1 MLVKDLKL
9 RKGTFLF
16 AAACESFNCVE
27 VPGELPLQVVWQTV
41 WQAKEFN
48 HGFLIHSYETIRAE
62 AKEHE
67 SSIKLNSDA
76 LDALIRIQ
84 AKYEIQCRLCL

>member
-27 VPGELPLQVVWQTV
+27 VPGELPLQVV
-41 WQAKEFN
+41 
-48 HGFLIHSYETIRAE
+48 
-62 AKEHE
+62 
-67 SSIKLNSDA
+67 
-76 LDALIRIQ
+76 
-84 AKYEIQCRLCL
+84 

>member
-1 MLVKDLKL
+1 M
-9 RKGTFLF
+9 G
-16 AAACESFNCVE
+16 
-27 VPGELPLQVVWQTV
+27 WH
-41 WQAKEFN
+41 AKEFN
-48 HGFLIHSYETIRAE
+48 QGFLIHSYETIRAE

-84 AKYEIQCRLCL
+84 AKYEIKCRLFL

>member
-1 MLVKDLKL
+1 MDTSYFEKRIYYLMLPVRSLKVGWHAKDL
-9 RKGTFLF
+9 
-16 AAACESFNCVE
+16 N
-27 VPGELPLQVVWQTV
+27 Q
-41 WQAKEFN
+41 
-48 HGFLIHSYETIRAE
+48 GFLIHSYETIRAE

>member
-1 MLVKDLKL
+1 MFSTEVKKLKFTKQ
-9 RKGTFLF
+9 R
-16 AAACESFNCVE
+16 
-27 VPGELPLQVVWQTV
+27 WH
-41 WQAKEFN
+41 AKELD